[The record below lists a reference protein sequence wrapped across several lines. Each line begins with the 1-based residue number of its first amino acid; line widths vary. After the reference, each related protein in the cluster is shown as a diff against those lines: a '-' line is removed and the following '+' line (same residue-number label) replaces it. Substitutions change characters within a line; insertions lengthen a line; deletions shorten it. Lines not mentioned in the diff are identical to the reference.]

1 PEKFLRPRDQVFNM
15 RYQPPSLDYP
25 VTVDGKAFTDQLVL
39 GNYLKTKYSLR
50 SVQDITSCST
60 CHR

>member
-1 PEKFLRPRDQVFNM
+1 MKYE
-15 RYQPPSLDYP
+15 PPSSEKP
-25 VTVDGKAFTDQLVL
+25 VEVEIDGKMQSFTTQIAL
-39 GNYLKTKYSLR
+39 GNALKTKYNLR

>member
-1 PEKFLRPRDQVFNM
+1 VEVNGARK
-15 RYQPPSLDYP
+15 S
-25 VTVDGKAFTDQLVL
+25 FTDQIAL
-39 GNYLKTKYSLR
+39 GNALKAKYHLR